1 MASNLPTTVYRA
13 AQLRALD
20 ALLCQRLGIEP
31 ITLMERAGAV
41 AFAQLQQRWPLARRL
56 LVCCGPGNN
65 AGDGYV
71 LARLA
76 HQADHDV
83 QVLALVPPHELK
95 GDAGRAAADYMNHG
109 GSWLLYNGQGADLAP
124 RRAHV
129 IVDAILGTGLNKEV
143 SGATRMLIESINT
156 SNLPCLALDIPS
168 GLSADTGR
176 VHGVAVHATV
186 TVTFIGLKLG
196 LLTGEG
202 PDHGGIIVYEP
213 LDASEDILQQIP
225 CAARRVLDG
234 ELGVALP
241 RRARSTHK
249 GANGHVLVIGGAE
262 GFSGAARMAAEAALR
277 VGAGLVTVATAPVH
291 AHYLNTGRPEL
302 MCTGVNS
309 PDDLAPLLKRATVLA
324 VGPGLGQTAWGRALY
339 EMALRTPYPLV
350 VDADGLNLLARTPSR
365 RDDWV
370 LTPHP
375 GEAARL
381 LDTTSQTIQLDR
393 PAAVQGLQQRYG
405 GVVLLKG
412 AGTLVCDGNHLAL
425 SDTGNPGMATGGMG
439 DVLTGVVA
447 GLLAQGLNSFDA
459 ARLGAWLHGRA
470 ADVAAGGKERG
481 LLPSDLYA
489 PLQALVN
496 P

>member
-1 MASNLPTTVYRA
+1 MASNLPSAVYRA

-20 ALLCQRLGIEP
+20 ALLCHHLGIDSLV
-31 ITLMERAGAV
+31 LMERAGAA

-65 AGDGYV
+65 GGDGYV

-76 HQADHDV
+76 HQADYDV
-83 QVLALVPPHELK
+83 QVLALVPPHELH
-95 GDAGRAAADYMNHG
+95 GDAGQAAAAYVDHG
-109 GSWLLYNGQGADLAP
+109 GSWLLYSGQGADFVP

-143 SGATRMLIESINT
+143 TGTTRALIENINT
-156 SNLPCLALDIPS
+156 GNLPCLALDIPS

-176 VHGVAVHATV
+176 VYGVAIQATV

-202 PDHGGIIVYEP
+202 PDHSGTIVYES
-213 LDASEDILQQIP
+213 LGAQDDTLQQIP

-234 ELGVALP
+234 EIGTALP

-277 VGAGLVTVATAPVH
+277 VGAGLVTVATSPMH
-291 AHYLNTGRPEL
+291 AHFLNMGRPEL
-302 MCTGVNS
+302 MCTGVATAE
-309 PDDLAPLLKRATVLA
+309 DLTPLLKRATVLA
-324 VGPGLGQTAWGRALY
+324 LGPGLGQASWGQELY
-339 EMALRTPYPLV
+339 DMALRMPYPLV
-350 VDADGLNLLARTPSR
+350 VDADGLNLLARTPTR

-375 GEAARL
+375 GEASRL
-381 LDTTSQTIQLDR
+381 LGTTPQAIQQDR
-393 PAAVQGLQQRYG
+393 PAAAQALQQRYG
-405 GVVLLKG
+405 GVILLKG
-412 AGTLVCDGNHLAL
+412 AGTLVCDGNNLAL

-447 GLLAQGLNSFDA
+447 GLLAQGLDPFDA
-459 ARLGAWLHGRA
+459 ARLGAWVHGRA
-470 ADVAAGGKERG
+470 ADVAAGRHERG
-481 LLPSDLYA
+481 LLPSDLYS

>member
-1 MASNLPTTVYRA
+1 MASTLPSALYRA

-20 ALLCQRLGIEP
+20 ALLCQKLGIDS
-31 ITLMERAGAV
+31 IVLMERAGAA

-65 AGDGYV
+65 GGDGYV

-76 HQADHDV
+76 HQADYDV
-83 QVLALVPPHELK
+83 QVLALVPPQELH
-95 GDAGRAAADYMNHG
+95 GDAGLAATAYINQG
-109 GSWLLYNGQGADLAP
+109 GSWALYSGQGADLAP

-129 IVDAILGTGLNKEV
+129 MVDAILGTGLNKEV
-143 SGATRMLIESINT
+143 SGATRSLIESINH
-156 SNLPCLALDIPS
+156 SNLPCLAVDIPS

-176 VHGVAVHATV
+176 VYGVAVHATV

-202 PDHGGIIVYEP
+202 PDHSGIIVYEP
-213 LDASEDILQQIP
+213 LGLEEGMMQQIP

-234 ELGVALP
+234 EVAAALP
-241 RRARSTHK
+241 RRARSAHK

-277 VGAGLVTVATAPVH
+277 VGAGLVTVATSPVH
-291 AHYLNTGRPEL
+291 APFLNIGRPEL
-302 MCTGVNS
+302 MCTGVATAEG
-309 PDDLAPLLKRATVLA
+309 LTPLLKRATVLA
-324 VGPGLGQTAWGRALY
+324 IGPGLGQAQWGRDLY
-339 EMALRTPYPLV
+339 EMALRMPYPLV
-350 VDADGLNLLARTPSR
+350 VDADGLNLLASTPSK

-381 LDTTSQTIQLDR
+381 LDTTSQAIQQDR
-393 PAAVQGLQQRYG
+393 PSAVQALQQRYG

-412 AGTLVCDGNHLAL
+412 AGTLICDGNQLAL

-439 DVLTGVVA
+439 DVLTGIVA
-447 GLLAQGLNSFDA
+447 GLLAQGLRPFDA

-470 ADVAAGGKERG
+470 ADVAAGRNERG
-481 LLPSDLYA
+481 LLPTDLYG